1 MRHRHA
7 PLPDDA
13 RPDSS
18 HGHLARLI
26 SLRWYSVLAMIV
38 LAIGAA
44 PALDI
49 HLPSIPI
56 VMIAGALGLWNLL
69 VRHQF
74 HARHD
79 PGPWSLLLEL
89 VVDLAA
95 WSAVLYLSGGA
106 TNPLISLFLP
116 LIAVG
121 AAALPVLHTW
131 LLSALSIG
139 VYSWLWAHHQPL
151 GLADP
156 TRAIDW
162 HLAGM
167 WGTFAV
173 SALVMTWYVSRM
185 TSAVRAR
192 DLALAQARERR
203 LRNER
208 IVAMANLAA
217 GAAHEMGTPLGTM
230 RLIVDSL
237 RMQCDQDTEIREDLA
252 VMEQQ
257 IAHCRAILSRL
268 TASGGQAR
276 VEAGGAIAV
285 ADWLDD
291 VVATIESQRPE
302 VVVDCNDSDALSGL
316 RMIADQSLTQAMHN
330 LINNAATA
338 SPDRHVDIT
347 TTPGHGQVS
356 IRIGDRGPGI
366 APDILD
372 TLHRAPADRVPSET
386 GLGIGLL
393 LSLGAIEAFGGTL
406 DYAAREG
413 GGTITT
419 VTLPLLSP

>member
-1 MRHRHA
+1 MHTPPASVSSPRPPRPGGN
-7 PLPDDA
+7 PLT
-13 RPDSS
+13 
-18 HGHLARLI
+18 RLI
-26 SLRWYSVLAMIV
+26 SLRWYTVLAMLV
-38 LAIGAA
+38 LAVGAA
-44 PALDI
+44 PAL
-49 HLPSIPI
+49 SIRIPAVPI
-56 VMIAGALGLWNLL
+56 LLIAATLGLWNLL
-69 VRHQF
+69 TR
-74 HARHD
+74 RLLRPGD
-79 PGPWSLLLEL
+79 EPGPWSLLLEL
-89 VVDLAA
+89 LIDLAA
-95 WSAVLYLSGGA
+95 WSAVLYLTGGA

-121 AAALPVLHTW
+121 AAVLPVMQTW
-131 LLSALSIG
+131 LLALVSVG
-139 VYSWLWAHHQPL
+139 VYSLLWIYHQPL

-173 SALVMTWYVSRM
+173 SALVITWYVSRM
-185 TSAVRAR
+185 TAAVRAR

-230 RLIVDSL
+230 RLILDNL
-237 RMQCDQDTEIREDLA
+237 QAQCCDDPETREDLGIMA
-252 VMEQQ
+252 QQ
-257 IAHCRAILSRL
+257 IGHCRAILSRL

-276 VEAGGAIAV
+276 VEAGGALDV

-291 VVATIESQRPE
+291 LVMTVESQRPD
-302 VVVDCNDSDALSGL
+302 VSIDCSDTAPLGAL
-316 RMIADQSLTQAMHN
+316 RMVADQSLTQAVHN

-338 SPDRHVDIT
+338 SPDRHVAIEARRNGDRFTLDIL
-347 TTPGHGQVS
+347 
-356 IRIGDRGPGI
+356 DRGPGI
-366 APDILD
+366 PADILN
-372 TLHRAPADRVPSET
+372 TLHHAPAQRDPGRD

-406 DYAAREG
+406 QYAARAG

-419 VTLPLLSP
+419 VNLPLLNP

>member
-1 MRHRHA
+1 MRHRHT

-192 DLALAQARERR
+192 DLALAQARERS

-237 RMQCDQDTEIREDLA
+237 RMQCDQDAEIREDLA

-268 TASGGQAR
+268 TASGGQVR

-372 TLHRAPADRVPSET
+372 TLHRVPADRVPSET

>member
-1 MRHRHA
+1 MPDTTTPRADSR
-7 PLPDDA
+7 PLT
-13 RPDSS
+13 
-18 HGHLARLI
+18 RLV
-26 SLRWYSVLAMIV
+26 SLRWYSVAAMLV

-44 PALDI
+44 PALNI
-49 HLPSIPI
+49 SIPAVPI
-56 VMIAGALGLWNLL
+56 LLIAGALGAWNAMARFVFL
-69 VRHQF
+69 
-74 HARHD
+74 ARHE

-95 WSAVLYLSGGA
+95 WSGVLYLTGGA

-121 AAALPVLHTW
+121 AAVLPAMQTW
-131 LLSALSIG
+131 LLAALSIS
-139 VYSWLWAHHQPL
+139 VYSWLWTHHRPL

-173 SALVMTWYVSRM
+173 SALVITWYVSRM
-185 TSAVRAR
+185 TATVRAR
-192 DLALAQARERR
+192 DLALAHARERR

-230 RLIVDSL
+230 RLIIDSL
-237 RMQCDQDTEIREDLA
+237 QAQCGDDPETREDLGTMA
-252 VMEQQ
+252 QQ
-257 IAHCRAILSRL
+257 ISHCRTILSRL

-276 VEAGGAIAV
+276 VEAGGALDI

-291 VVATIESQRPE
+291 LVMTIESQRP
-302 VVVDCNDSDALSGL
+302 DARIDWADSEQLTGL
-316 RMIADQSLTQAMHN
+316 RMVADQSVTQALHN
-330 LINNAATA
+330 LINNALTA
-338 SPDRHVDIT
+338 SPDQSATLAAHRDGAT
-347 TTPGHGQVS
+347 VS
-356 IRIGDRGPGI
+356 INIADQGPGI
-366 APDILD
+366 PPDILNA
-372 TLHRAPADRVPSET
+372 LHEAPRHPSHDEG

-406 DYAAREG
+406 RYAPRDG

-419 VTLPLLSP
+419 VTLPLLST

>member
-1 MRHRHA
+1 MFDHPA
-7 PLPDDA
+7 PSLDDSRPDA
-13 RPDSS
+13 RQS
-18 HGHLARLI
+18 HVARLI
-26 SLRWYSVLAMIV
+26 TLRWYSVLAMIA
-38 LAIGAA
+38 LAVGAA

-49 HLPSIPI
+49 HIPAVPI

-69 VRHQF
+69 LLKGLS
-74 HARHD
+74 APNP
-79 PGPWSLLLEL
+79 PGPWSILLEL

-95 WSAVLYLSGGA
+95 WSGVLYLTGGA

-121 AAALPVLHTW
+121 AAVLPVLHTW

-139 VYSWLWAHHQPL
+139 IYSWLWVHHQPL

-192 DLALAQARERR
+192 DHALAQARERR

-237 RMQCDQDTEIREDLA
+237 RMQCDDDGEIHEDLV

-257 IAHCRAILSRL
+257 IAHCRSILSRL

-276 VEAGGAIAV
+276 VEAGGAIAA
-285 ADWLDD
+285 ADWLGG
-291 VVATIESQRPE
+291 VLATIESQRPD
-302 VVVDCNDSDALSGL
+302 VTIDRAGIDTLAGL

-330 LINNAATA
+330 LVNNAATA
-338 SPDRHVDIT
+338 SPDRHVAVSA
-347 TTPGHGQVS
+347 GQTQGQLE
-356 IRIGDRGPGI
+356 IRLADRGPGI

-372 TLHRAPADRVPSET
+372 ALHRAPAERPTSSN

-393 LSLGAIEAFGGTL
+393 LSLGAIESFGGTL
-406 DYAAREG
+406 RYAPRDG

-419 VTLPLLSP
+419 VTLPLLNP

>member
-1 MRHRHA
+1 MRHRHT

-237 RMQCDQDTEIREDLA
+237 RTQCDQDTEIREDLA

-285 ADWLDD
+285 ANWLDD